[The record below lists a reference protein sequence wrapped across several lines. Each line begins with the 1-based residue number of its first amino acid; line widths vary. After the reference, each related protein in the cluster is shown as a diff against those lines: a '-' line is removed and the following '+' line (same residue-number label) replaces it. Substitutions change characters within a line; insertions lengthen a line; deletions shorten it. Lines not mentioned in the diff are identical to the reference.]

1 VAEWGP
7 GKQLPDKDTPF
18 IGNRNRNTRRIT
30 DMGEEKRQKT
40 RVHFETHVII
50 RTEESEIKAEADSE
64 AISIKGVFV
73 RTQEKIPEGTPCDL
87 EILLTGSSTKLALT
101 IKGLITR
108 QEETG
113 LAIGFD
119 SMDLDSF
126 MHLKNIILYNASDP
140 EEVEKEMLSLK

>member
-1 VAEWGP
+1 M
-7 GKQLPDKDTPF
+7 
-18 IGNRNRNTRRIT
+18 T
-30 DMGEEKRQKT
+30 DERRQKT

-64 AISIKGVFV
+64 DISIKGVFV
-73 RTQEKIPEGTPCDL
+73 KTQEKIPEGTPCDL

-108 QEETG
+108 QEEAG

-119 SMDLDSF
+119 SMDLDSY
-126 MHLKNIILYNASDP
+126 MHLKNIILYNVSDP
-140 EEVEKEMLSLK
+140 EEVKKEMLSLK

>member
-1 VAEWGP
+1 VAKWVH
-7 GKQLPDKDTPF
+7 GKRFHDKDISF
-18 IGNRNRNTRRIT
+18 IRKGNRKTRRVKEM
-30 DMGEEKRQKT
+30 DEERRQKT

-64 AISIKGVFV
+64 DISMKGVFV
-73 RTQEKIPEGTPCDL
+73 RTQDKIPEGTPCDL

-101 IKGLITR
+101 IKGTITR
-108 QEETG
+108 QEKDG

-119 SMDLDSF
+119 SMDLDSY
-126 MHLKNIILYNASDP
+126 MHLKNIILHNVTDP

>member
-1 VAEWGP
+1 
-7 GKQLPDKDTPF
+7 
-18 IGNRNRNTRRIT
+18 
-30 DMGEEKRQKT
+30 MGEERRQKT

-50 RTEESEIKAEADSE
+50 RTQESEIRAEADSE
-64 AISIKGVFV
+64 DISIKGIFIK
-73 RTQEKIPEGTPCDL
+73 TQDKIPEGTPCDL
-87 EILLTGSSTKLALT
+87 EILLTGSSTRLALT
-101 IKGLITR
+101 VKGTITR

-119 SMDLDSF
+119 SMDLDSY